1 MIGLLLFTFV
11 IAVALG
17 DVTGGTRPTN
27 LERHRPKSYYEVAS
41 K

>member
-17 DVTGGTRPTN
+17 DVTGGTFTN

>member
-17 DVTGGTRPTN
+17 DVTGGTRPTKPG
-27 LERHRPKSYYEVAS
+27 EAPA
-41 K
+41 